1 MIATLAL
8 LAALRADPDAAG
20 CRPDELQAA
29 AKSAQISELGRANG
43 ADVVLAGPHA
53 ACLCGNVNCPW
64 YVLRLAGSPPAVLL
78 QTFGYAAD
86 TVAAGGTL
94 PGLRVTSHDSALI
107 SYETDYA
114 YRDGAYVAAETW
126 IVRGDTGVRKRVD
139 VPVQFAPGTSSATL
153 HGSTSI
159 SPGRGARERVSLSVD
174 SVRPS
179 SATAQPAFA
188 NASAVAR
195 PTPVPAPVTI
205 ALWFMRI
212 CPRIW
217 RAGPSSARK
226 KTGLG
231 TARLSS
237 KSGLRNHRPLARPVD
252 LRHVH
257 PLAFLGR

>member
-139 VPVQFAPGTSSATL
+139 VPVRFAPGTSSATL
-153 HGSTSI
+153 HGSI
-159 SPGRGARERVSLSVD
+159 SMDWGDSYAFVASHGQRLTLDAVRAKPGVTFEVSSVD
-174 SVRPS
+174 GAHH
-179 SATAQPAFA
+179 ATLVPGVATTLPASGA
-188 NASAVAR
+188 YTLLIGTDAADA
-195 PTPVPAPVTI
+195 TPYAFTMTI
-205 ALWFMRI
+205 R
-212 CPRIW
+212 
-217 RAGPSSARK
+217 
-226 KTGLG
+226 
-231 TARLSS
+231 
-237 KSGLRNHRPLARPVD
+237 
-252 LRHVH
+252 
-257 PLAFLGR
+257 